1 MEKYIVIYK
10 NKVKIVD
17 SILDVFKALKNF
29 KKDKKD
35 LKIFR
40 GKEIKI

>member
-17 SILDVFKALKNF
+17 SILDVFKVLKMF
-29 KKDKKD
+29 KKFKK
-35 LKIFR
+35 R
-40 GKEIKI
+40 